1 MKGFGGRE
9 FMNMTLGKIKKE
21 VTMFLTITFVITAI
35 MGIVMFYV
43 LKTSIGIKADTFGLL
58 QMLYP
63 ALAAIIVRI
72 RYEKD
77 NIPKEL
83 MRFFKIYIGIV
94 GLAMGIFTVG
104 AFIFPTKVDVVLNG
118 LIVIVSLA
126 TFIMICIGNHAAYEK
141 INMVFTKNFKT
152 VAILG
157 LLFLV
162 LKIITIILSG
172 VIYGG
177 LGETL
182 RELIPKLILT
192 IVNIPFGIA
201 LSYIIF
207 FGEELG
213 WREYLQVRLQ
223 ILYGK
228 KKGVIILGFI
238 WGIWHLPLC
247 FMLYSPETPIFCVI
261 SHVFYC
267 MLMGIFLG
275 YVYMKTE
282 NLWSVI
288 IIHLINNTLAVSAN
302 NGSYLQVI
310 SLKDLAA
317 GIAISAIVFLP
328 FIFTK
333 VYRGKVH
340 ENKMGNSISINE

>member
-1 MKGFGGRE
+1 
-9 FMNMTLGKIKKE
+9 MNMRLEKIKKE

-35 MGIVMFYV
+35 MGIAMFFI
-43 LKTSIGIKADTFGLL
+43 LKTNSGIKADNFALL

-63 ALAAIIVRI
+63 ALATIIVQI
-72 RYEKD
+72 RYNKD
-77 NIPKEL
+77 NISKDL
-83 MRFFKIYIGIV
+83 MRFFNIYILIF

-104 AFIFPTKVDVVLNG
+104 VLVFPTKVDVILNG
-118 LIVIVSLA
+118 LIVIASLA
-126 TFIMICIGNHAAYEK
+126 TFIMICIRNHAAYEK
-141 INMVFTKNFKT
+141 INMVLTKNFKT
-152 VAILG
+152 VTTLG
-157 LLFLV
+157 SLFLI

-172 VIYGG
+172 TIYGG
-177 LGETL
+177 LEESL
-182 RELIPKLILT
+182 RELVPKIILT

-201 LSYIIF
+201 LSYIVF

-213 WREYLQVRLQ
+213 WREFLQVRLQ
-223 ILYGK
+223 ILFGK

-247 FMLYSPETPIFCVI
+247 FMLYSPETPILCVV

-267 MLMGIFLG
+267 MLLGIFLG

-302 NGSYLQVI
+302 NGRYTQVI
-310 SLKDLAA
+310 SLKDLIA

-333 VYRGKVH
+333 VYRGKIH
-340 ENKMGNSISINE
+340 ENKMGNSMSINE

>member
-1 MKGFGGRE
+1 MRLE
-9 FMNMTLGKIKKE
+9 KIKKE
-21 VTMFLTITFVITAI
+21 VIMFLTITFVITAI
-35 MGIVMFYV
+35 MGIVMFFV
-43 LKTSIGIKADTFGLL
+43 LKTNIGIKADTFGLL

-83 MRFFKIYIGIV
+83 MRFFKIYILIV
-94 GLAMGIFTVG
+94 MGVFAVG
-104 AFIFPTKVDVVLNG
+104 VFVFPTKVDAILNG

-126 TFIMICIGNHAAYEK
+126 TFIMICIGNHAAYDK
-141 INMVFTKNFKT
+141 ISMVLTKNFKT
-152 VAILG
+152 VAILS
-157 LLFLV
+157 LLFIG
-162 LKIITIILSG
+162 LKIITIMFS
-172 VIYGG
+172 VAIYGG

-213 WREYLQVRLQ
+213 WREYLQIRLQ
-223 ILYGK
+223 ILFGK
-228 KKGVIILGFI
+228 KKGVVILGFI

-247 FMLYSPETPIFCVI
+247 FMLYSPETPILCVI
-261 SHVFYC
+261 SHVFFC
-267 MLMGIFLG
+267 IFMGIFLG
-275 YVYMKTE
+275 YAYMKTE

-288 IIHLINNTLAVSAN
+288 IIHLINNTLAVSIS
-302 NGSYLQVI
+302 NGEYAHVI
-310 SLKDLAA
+310 SPLDLMIGLAA
-317 GIAISAIVFLP
+317 SAVVFLP

-333 VYRGKVH
+333 VYRGKIH
-340 ENKMGNSISINE
+340 ENKIENSISINQ

>member
-1 MKGFGGRE
+1 
-9 FMNMTLGKIKKE
+9 MNIRLEKIKKE
-21 VTMFLTITFVITAI
+21 VTMFLTITFVITFL
-35 MGIVMFYV
+35 MGIVMFFI
-43 LKTSIGIKADTFGLL
+43 LKTNSGIKADNFGLL

-63 ALAAIIVRI
+63 ALAAIIVQI
-72 RYEKD
+72 RYNKD
-77 NIPKEL
+77 NISKDL
-83 MRFFKIYIGIV
+83 MKFFKIYILIFS
-94 GLAMGIFTVG
+94 LAIGIFTVG
-104 AFIFPTKVDVVLNG
+104 VLVFPTKVDVILNG
-118 LIVIVSLA
+118 LIVIASLA
-126 TFIMICIGNHAAYEK
+126 TFIMICIGNHTVYEK
-141 INMVFTKNFKT
+141 INMVLTKNFKT
-152 VAILG
+152 VATLG
-157 LLFLV
+157 LLFLI

-177 LGETL
+177 LEESL
-182 RELIPKLILT
+182 RELVPKLILT

-213 WREYLQVRLQ
+213 WREFLQVRLQ
-223 ILYGK
+223 ILFGK
-228 KKGVIILGFI
+228 RKGVIILGFI

-267 MLMGIFLG
+267 MLLGIFLG

-302 NGSYLQVI
+302 NGSYTQVI
-310 SLKDLAA
+310 SLKDLIA
-317 GIAISAIVFLP
+317 GIAISAIIFSP

-333 VYRGKVH
+333 VYRGKIH
-340 ENKMGNSISINE
+340 ENKIQNSISINE

>member
-1 MKGFGGRE
+1 MSIRLE
-9 FMNMTLGKIKKE
+9 QIKKE
-21 VTMFLTITFVITAI
+21 VTMFLIITFVITFL
-35 MGIVMFYV
+35 MGVVMFFI
-43 LKTSIGIKADTFGLL
+43 LKSNSEIKADTFGIL

-63 ALAAIIVRI
+63 ALAAIIVQL
-72 RYEKD
+72 RYD
-77 NIPKEL
+77 KENVPRGL
-83 MRFFKIYIGIV
+83 MKFFKIYIV
-94 GLAMGIFTVG
+94 TFGLAMGIFAVG
-104 AFIFPTKVDVVLNG
+104 VFVFPAKIGVVLNG
-118 LIVIVSLA
+118 LIVVASLI
-126 TFIMICIGNHAAYEK
+126 TFIMICSGNPAAYEK
-141 INMVFTKNFKT
+141 INMVFTKNFKK
-152 VAILG
+152 VALLG
-157 LLFLV
+157 LLFLG
-162 LKIITIILSG
+162 LKIITILFSI

-182 RELIPKLILT
+182 KELVPKIILS

-213 WREYLQVRLQ
+213 WREYLQIRLQ
-223 ILYGK
+223 ILFGK

-288 IIHLINNTLAVSAN
+288 IIHLINNTLAVSFN
-302 NGSYLQVI
+302 NGGYTQVI
-310 SLKDLAA
+310 SPTDLVA
-317 GIAISAIVFLP
+317 GIVISAIVFLP

-333 VYRGKVH
+333 EYRGEIH
-340 ENKMGNSISINE
+340 ESKIGNSTNFYKEYNNL